1 MGIRPA
7 SCEVAVIGAGLA
19 GLSAARALRAA
30 GRDVVVIE
38 SSDDVGGRV
47 RTDEVDGFLLDRG
60 FQVLLTAYP
69 EMKRQFDMD
78 ALDLRAFEPGA
89 MVWLS
94 GKGRIMSD
102 PFRRPATIAATTLA
116 PVGSLTDKI
125 RLAGL
130 RSRVGR
136 GDARRLLRSDDVRT
150 LDMLRATG
158 FSSRMIQRFFIPLA
172 GGIQLDPE
180 LTASRRMFDLVFRML
195 SEGDAAVPANG
206 MRAIPRQLA
215 SHIERDRIHLNT
227 RVSGLSRQP
236 DSHLVTVDDGSSI
249 ATKAVI
255 VATEGPA
262 ASMLLGLEPVAS
274 RSVSCVY
281 FDAPS
286 APTDSRYIVLDGTG
300 AGPVLN
306 VAVMSNISPLYA
318 PAGRHLIAAAM
329 PGVTGVDAE
338 PLARTQLARM
348 FGASVSQW
356 RHLRTYDIPHGQPDM
371 SPPLNPKK
379 PVSLGEGLFVCGD
392 HRDTASIQ
400 GALFSGRRCAEA
412 VLELI

>member
-1 MGIRPA
+1 MGIRPT
-7 SCEVAVIGAGLA
+7 SCDVVVIGAGLA
-19 GLSAARALRAA
+19 GLATARALRAA
-30 GRDVVVIE
+30 GRDVVILE
-38 SSDDVGGRV
+38 ASDDVGGRV

-69 EMKRQFDMD
+69 ELHRQFDVR

-94 GKGRIMSD
+94 GKGRVMSD

-136 GDARRLLRSDDVRT
+136 GDARRLLSNDDVRT

-180 LTASRRMFDLVFRML
+180 LSASRRMFDLVFRML
-195 SEGDAAVPANG
+195 SEGDAVVPARG
-206 MRAIPRQLA
+206 MREIPRQLA
-215 SHIERDRIHLNT
+215 SHIEPGRIHLDT
-227 RVSGLSRQP
+227 RVTGIDGRY
-236 DSHLVTVDDGSSI
+236 VTIQDGSSI
-249 ATKAVI
+249 EARAIV

-262 ASMLLGLEPVAS
+262 ASALLGIEPVVS
-274 RSVSCVY
+274 RSVSCAY
-281 FDAPS
+281 FDAPTP
-286 APTDSRYIVLDGTG
+286 PTESRYIILDGTG

-306 VAVMSNISPLYA
+306 VAVMSNIAPSYA
-318 PAGRHLIAAAM
+318 PAGRHLVAAAM
-329 PGVTGVDAE
+329 PGVTGVEAE
-338 PLARTQLARM
+338 PIARTQLTRM
-348 FGASVSQW
+348 FGAGVSQW

-371 SPPLNPKK
+371 SPPLDPKK
-379 PVSLGEGLFVCGD
+379 PVSLGNGVFVCGD

-400 GALFSGRRCAEA
+400 GALFSGRRCAQA
-412 VLELI
+412 VLEYV

>member
-1 MGIRPA
+1 MGIRPT
-7 SCEVAVIGAGLA
+7 SCDVVVIGAGLA
-19 GLSAARALRAA
+19 GLATARALRAA
-30 GRDVVVIE
+30 GRDVVILE
-38 SSDDVGGRV
+38 SSDDIGGRV

-69 EMKRQFDMD
+69 ELHRQFDVR

-94 GKGRIMSD
+94 GKGRVMSD

-136 GDARRLLRSDDVRT
+136 GDARRLLRNDDVRT

-180 LTASRRMFDLVFRML
+180 LSASRRMFDLVFRML
-195 SEGDAAVPANG
+195 SEGDAAVPARG
-206 MRAIPRQLA
+206 MREIPRQLA
-215 SHIERDRIHLNT
+215 SHIEPGRIHLNT
-227 RVSGLSRQP
+227 RVTGIDGRY
-236 DSHLVTVDDGSSI
+236 VTIQDGSSI
-249 ATKAVI
+249 EARAIV

-262 ASMLLGLEPVAS
+262 ASALLGIEPVVS
-274 RSVSCVY
+274 RSVSCAY
-281 FDAPS
+281 FDAPTP
-286 APTDSRYIVLDGTG
+286 PTESRYIILDGTG

-306 VAVMSNISPLYA
+306 VAVMSNIAPSYA
-318 PAGRHLIAAAM
+318 PAGRHLVAAAM
-329 PGVTGVDAE
+329 PGVTGVEAE
-338 PLARTQLARM
+338 PIARAQLTRM
-348 FGASVSQW
+348 FGAGVSQW

-371 SPPLNPKK
+371 SPPLDPKK
-379 PVSLGEGLFVCGD
+379 PVSLGNGVFVCGD

-400 GALFSGRRCAEA
+400 GALFSGRRCAQA
-412 VLELI
+412 VLEYV

>member
-1 MGIRPA
+1 MGIRPT
-7 SCEVAVIGAGLA
+7 SCDVVVIGAGLA
-19 GLSAARALRAA
+19 GLATARALRAA
-30 GRDVVVIE
+30 GRDVVILE
-38 SSDDVGGRV
+38 GSDDIGGRV

-69 EMKRQFDMD
+69 ELHRQFDVQ

-94 GKGRIMSD
+94 GKGRVMSD

-136 GDARRLLRSDDVRT
+136 GDARRLLRNDDVRT

-180 LTASRRMFDLVFRML
+180 LSASRRMFDLVFRML
-195 SEGDAAVPANG
+195 SEGDAAVPARG
-206 MRAIPRQLA
+206 MREIPRQLA
-215 SHIERDRIHLNT
+215 SHIEPGRINLDT
-227 RVSGLSRQP
+227 RVTGIDGRF
-236 DSHLVTVDDGSSI
+236 VTIRDGSSI
-249 ATKAVI
+249 EARAIV
-255 VATEGPA
+255 VATDGPA
-262 ASMLLGLEPVAS
+262 ASALLGIEPVVS

-281 FDAPS
+281 FDAPTP
-286 APTDSRYIVLDGTG
+286 PTDSRYIILDGTG

-306 VAVMSNISPLYA
+306 VAVMSNIAPSYA
-318 PAGRHLIAAAM
+318 PAGRHLVAAAM
-329 PGVTGVDAE
+329 PGVTGVEAE
-338 PLARTQLARM
+338 PIARAQLTRM

-371 SPPLNPKK
+371 SPPLDPKK
-379 PVSLGEGLFVCGD
+379 PVSLGNGLFVCGD

-400 GALFSGRRCAEA
+400 GALFSGRRCAQA
-412 VLELI
+412 VLEYV